1 MKNSN
6 QTQLPRRI
14 AFTLIELLVVIAIIG
29 VLAAL
34 VFPALK
40 AAKITATRGKVQ
52 TELKQLEAA
61 IEAYK
66 AKFGFYPPDNPGR
79 PELNQLFYELH
90 GMTQKGTTLET
101 LDGQEQIQITSVP
114 VVLGAGVAGFV
125 NFTRE
130 GGADDSRAAQKFLNA
145 LRSDQYAIVP
155 GGVRFKI
162 LVCPVPWPA
171 RLGNGVLGVPEL
183 NPWRYNSSSPTHNSK
198 TYDLWVDVE
207 LGGKTNRISNWNRHY
222 EVVK

>member
-1 MKNSN
+1 MKNPN
-6 QTQLPRRI
+6 QTQLPRRA

-34 VFPALK
+34 IFPALK
-40 AAKITATRGKVQ
+40 AAKISATRAKVQ

-66 AKFGFYPPDNPGR
+66 AKYGFYPPDNPGN
-79 PELNQLFYELH
+79 PKLNQLFYELQ
-90 GMTQKGTTLET
+90 GMTQKGTALET
-101 LDGQEQIQITSVP
+101 LDGQDVIQAASVP
-114 VVLGAGVAGFV
+114 AVFGAGVAGFV

-130 GGADDSRAAQKFLNA
+130 GGTDDSKVAQKFLSG
-145 LRSDQYAIVP
+145 LRSDQYGVLP

-171 RLGNGVLGVPEL
+171 KLGDIIPGAPGL
-183 NPWRYNSSSPTHNSK
+183 NPWRYNSSSPVHNPKS
-198 TYDLWVDVE
+198 YDLWVDVE
-207 LGGKTNRISNWNRHY
+207 LGGKINRISNWNKHY
-222 EVVK
+222 EFVN